1 MAPMTSM
8 YTVIKEAAAKRYRPK
23 SNAYI
28 RYYDLAI
35 KFLMSIQVKPELKLN
50 FDLI

>member
-8 YTVIKEAAAKRYRPK
+8 YTVIKEAAAKRYRQK